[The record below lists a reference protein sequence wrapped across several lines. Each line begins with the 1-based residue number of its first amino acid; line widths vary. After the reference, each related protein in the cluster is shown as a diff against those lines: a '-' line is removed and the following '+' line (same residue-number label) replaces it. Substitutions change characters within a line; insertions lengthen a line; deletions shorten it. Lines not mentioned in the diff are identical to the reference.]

1 MFSPHTESKQ
11 TVSFN
16 GPNQPA
22 HVILLEVETPIAM
35 ETAMET
41 PIKIQVAAL
50 LANVCPNTII
60 VVLLQ
65 TTVVLV
71 ANLDLVQEA
80 NNNNQSQSQFQSLQ
94 AVAALLANVC
104 PNMVI
109 VVLLQTTVVR
119 AANLDLVQEANNN
132 NQSQSQLL
140 NHLQDIVTR
149 LRPHAEMVVPLTPS
163 AQVVLVGRQKKLA
176 HPVVE
181 ELMGAHQE
189 CVKADG
195 DIVDLELLIV
205 VVKESLAD
213 LVSQVEPSLVLLLVV
228 CALLQCW
235 LPLWLWSFTAETLL
249 QPRGFK
255 FSSELNFEC
264 RS

>member
-71 ANLDLVQEA
+71 
-80 NNNNQSQSQFQSLQ
+80 
-94 AVAALLANVC
+94 
-104 PNMVI
+104 
-109 VVLLQTTVVR
+109 
-119 AANLDLVQEANNN
+119 ANLDLVQEANNN